1 MSFYII
7 TTLLPSQ
14 MECLWLLAWKWLANK
29 ATHGRIQQQEKH
41 GLTWD
46 AKQYKY
52 LSKKGKGRWNSLN
65 HNLEL
70 LVQILQGEIF
80 FFPGT
85 IVDDISD
92 SSERWRISW
101 SPPVQGISIS
111 VVFQNHFSESKW
123 LTNRISTDVC
133 SCSLHLWRA
142 LSFKTSYIRETNSS
156 NLRYFFI

>member
-70 LVQILQGEIF
+70 LVQILQGEF
-80 FFPGT
+80 FFFSRNYSGWHFRQFRKMKSQLKPTSAG
-85 IVDDISD
+85 DFYL
-92 SSERWRISW
+92 WYFRITFQRANGWQIGS
-101 SPPVQGISIS
+101 VQMYVHAVYTYEGPL
-111 VVFQNHFSESKW
+111 VLK
-123 LTNRISTDVC
+123 LRI
-133 SCSLHLWRA
+133 
-142 LSFKTSYIRETNSS
+142 
-156 NLRYFFI
+156 